1 MRNFLFKKSLFWELA
16 VSILAFSIL
25 FGCKEKATGNVPDKA
40 VNQKELTAESGQKT
54 EHSAEP
60 WVMNIEEATLNNP
73 HYRIEQWTGKYLQ
86 MVLMSIEPGSEI
98 DIELHEGHDQFIRI
112 EQGRARVLMGKN
124 ENDLSFDETVL
135 DDWAVFIPAGYY
147 HNIKNTGD
155 TDLKIYTIYSPTEHA
170 KGTLH
175 ETYEEG
181 REH

>member
-1 MRNFLFKKSLFWELA
+1 MRNISGRYFSQVVCLMAFLVFW
-16 VSILAFSIL
+16 
-25 FGCKEKATGNVPDKA
+25 GCKEGATGKVPDK
-40 VNQKELTAESGQKT
+40 VEDEKELSSDSGEQDQI
-54 EHSAEP
+54 SAEP
-60 WVMNIEEATLNNP
+60 WVLNIEEATLNNP

-112 EQGRARVLMGKN
+112 EQGQARVLMGKT

-155 TDLKIYTIYSPTEHA
+155 TDLKIYTIYSPAEHA